1 MSTKLI
7 GQARQGRQI
16 AKAATGVTEKPIEI
30 KAAHGDGTTAG
41 SANEFLKFTGT
52 SGAGESGE
60 FNITT
65 ADVTNNTNAGGILV
79 DVNGTQRYIPIYAI
93 TP

>member
-1 MSTKLI
+1 MAKTLI
-7 GQARQGRQI
+7 GNALAGRQF
-16 AKAATGVTEKPIEI
+16 KTDGSNSNEKPIEI
-30 KAAHGDGTTAG
+30 SAAHGNGTTAG
-41 SANEFLKFTGT
+41 SATEFLKLTGT

>member
-1 MSTKLI
+1 MSTQNI
-7 GQARQGRQI
+7 GRARQGRRV
-16 AKAATGVTEKPIEI
+16 AKAATGVTEKPIEF

-41 SANEFLKFTGT
+41 SANEFIKFTGT
-52 SGAGESGE
+52 RGSGESGE

-79 DVNGTQRYIPIYAI
+79 NVNGTQRYIPIYAI